1 MSICPTSGEG
11 ARTARGG
18 GGGGGGASGG
28 MRPREILKCR
38 ASKMPFP
45 AFWGEILCLER
56 ARNEEKINE
65 TRPCLMTILIS

>member
-11 ARTARGG
+11 ARTARGY
-18 GGGGGGASGG
+18 GG

-38 ASKMPFP
+38 SSKMPFP
-45 AFWGEILCLER
+45 VFWGEILCLER
-56 ARNEEKINE
+56 ARNEEKINQ

>member
-11 ARTARGG
+11 ARMARGVQG
-18 GGGGGGASGG
+18 HAA
-28 MRPREILKCR
+28 PREILKCR

-56 ARNEEKINE
+56 AKNEEKINE
-65 TRPCLMTILIS
+65 TKPCLMTILIS

>member
-11 ARTARGG
+11 ARTARGS
-18 GGGGGGASGG
+18 GA

-65 TRPCLMTILIS
+65 T